1 MPVNRYFIE
10 TSLKNETSVH
20 LEGQELHHL
29 LHVMRA
35 SAGDPIELVNGKGE
49 LAQAR
54 VESTSKRD
62 ASISVDEVSFQEKPS
77 FEVIVAQAIP
87 RANRM
92 DTILEKGTELG
103 MSQIWLFP
111 GDLSEK
117 KSLGN
122 QREHRLR
129 AVMIAAMKQCGRLYL
144 PEIVTMPPLCNWEKL
159 TYPAFFG
166 DIEPEAPT
174 FVRKWDELKPNSGVI
189 FFVGPESGLTS
200 KEVKWLRDANV
211 HGVKLH
217 ENILRTDTAPL
228 VALSLIQHWRMS

>member
-10 TSLKNETSVH
+10 ENLKKESYVK

-35 SAGDPIELVNGKGE
+35 SAGDCIELVNGKGE
-49 LAQAR
+49 LALAR
-54 VESTSKRD
+54 VESVAKRN
-62 ASISVDEVSFQEKPS
+62 ATIQVEEISFQEKPA

-103 MSQIWLFP
+103 MSQIWLFA

-122 QREHRLR
+122 QREHRLK
-129 AVMIAAMKQCGRLYL
+129 AVTISAMKQCGRLYL
-144 PEIVTMPPLCNWEKL
+144 PDIVMMPPLCSWQKL

-174 FVRKWDELKPNSGVI
+174 FVRKWEELQPSTGVI
-189 FFVGPESGLTS
+189 FFVGPESGLTP
-200 KEVKWLRDANV
+200 KEVKWLREADV